1 MPTYKDALTI
11 NEQYALDNLK
21 EDSAIKRLMLH
32 FSEMDSSELLLHLDE
47 EMPQNMYDDFL
58 YAVDRYIIQNIPVQ
72 HIIGY
77 EYFFGH
83 KFIVNPDVLIPRFE
97 TEELVGHTLELYDSV
112 FDDKEVAVL
121 DVGTGS
127 GCLAV
132 TLSIEE
138 PHMHVDAVD
147 ISDKALVVA
156 TQNNQQLHGRVT
168 FYQGDLFEPIQG
180 KKYDIIISNPPY
192 IPNDEYVE
200 ELVKSHEPHL
210 ALFGG
215 KDGLDFYR
223 KIIDEAPAIVND
235 RFILAFEHAYN
246 TSKKIRSMIKKRFPD
261 ADIIQYKDMQGKD
274 RMTFAVK
281 R

>member
-1 MPTYKDALTI
+1 MPTYREVLMI
-11 NEQYALDNLK
+11 NEQYALDNHK
-21 EDSAIKRLMLH
+21 EDSAVKRLLLH
-32 FSEMDSSELLLHLDE
+32 FSQMDSAELLLHFDE
-47 EMPQNMYDDFL
+47 EMPQEMYNDFL
-58 YAVDRYIIQNIPVQ
+58 YAVDRYIIKNIPVQ

-83 KFIVNPDVLIPRFE
+83 KFMVNSDVLIPRFE
-97 TEELVGHTLELYDSV
+97 TEELVGHTLKLYDDV
-112 FDDKEVAVL
+112 FDNQEVNVL

-132 TLSIEE
+132 TLSVEE

-147 ISDKALVVA
+147 ISSEALTVA
-156 TQNNQQLHGRVT
+156 KHNNETLGGNVR
-168 FYQGDLFEPIQG
+168 FFLGDLLQPVQG
-180 KKYDIIISNPPY
+180 NTYDILISNPPY

-200 ELVKSHEPHL
+200 ELVKGNEPHL

-223 KIIDEAPAIVND
+223 KIVEGAKDVLNE
-235 RFILAFEHAYN
+235 RFIIAFEHAYN
-246 TSKKIRSMIKKRFPD
+246 TSKKIKNMLKKEFPHTE
-261 ADIIQYKDMQGKD
+261 IIQYKDMQGKD
-274 RMTFAVK
+274 RMTFCVK